1 MISKSVL
8 TIGNFDGIHIGHRKL
23 LNRLTEIAAANML
36 NSVVITFSDHPAFT
50 LNSAATPK
58 LLCPPMLK
66 ERELHALG
74 VNDVAMLQF
83 TPGMAQQTALQFL
96 RSYIVPSW
104 KPEII
109 IMGYDSHFGF
119 NRQGN
124 YEFLSR
130 VAPDFGFHVEY
141 VPPLLAGDKPVSSS
155 MIRNLLLQGNIILA
169 NSMLGKPY
177 CLTGNVAKGI
187 GKGTGFGFPTANLQL
202 ATPHQL
208 IPKDGIYLSKVH
220 LQDASFFGLTNIGS
234 SPTVKHTGIVEIETF
249 LLDFSGDIYG
259 YPIELELLQYLRE
272 EKVFR
277 NESELISAMQQDLSK
292 AQEII
297 SAEAGN

>member
-23 LNRLTEIAAANML
+23 LNRLTDIAADNML

-66 ERELHALG
+66 ERELRALG
-74 VNDVAMLQF
+74 VTYVAMLQF
-83 TPGMAQQTALQFL
+83 TAELAQQTALQFL
-96 RSYIVPSW
+96 RDYIVPAW

-119 NRQGN
+119 SRQGN
-124 YEFLSR
+124 YNFLTG
-130 VAPDFGFHVEY
+130 VAHEFGFRIEY
-141 VPPLLAGDKPVSSS
+141 VPPLLADDNPVSSS
-155 MIRNLLLQGNIILA
+155 MIRNLLIRGDIIQA
-169 NSMLGKPY
+169 NSLLGKPY
-177 CLTGNVAKGI
+177 RLTGEVARGI
-187 GKGTGFGFPTANLQL
+187 GKGTGFGFPTANLRL
-202 ATPHQL
+202 STPHQL

-234 SPTVKHTGIVEIETF
+234 SPTVKHTGIVEIETYI
-249 LLDFSGDIYG
+249 LDFSDDIYG
-259 YPIELELLQYLRE
+259 CPMELELLQYLRE
-272 EKVFR
+272 EKVFKS
-277 NESELISAMQQDLSK
+277 ESELVTAMQQDLSM
-292 AQEII
+292 AQDII
-297 SAEAGN
+297 FSGVWD